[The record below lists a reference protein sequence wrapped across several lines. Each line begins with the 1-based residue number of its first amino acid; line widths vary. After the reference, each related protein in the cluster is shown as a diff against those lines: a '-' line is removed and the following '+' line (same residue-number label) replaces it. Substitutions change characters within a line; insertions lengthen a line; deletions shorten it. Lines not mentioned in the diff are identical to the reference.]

1 MSVKHFI
8 KAKKL
13 KNDEY
18 YTQYKDIKK
27 ELMHYKTFLKGRDIL
42 LPCEV
47 LTNGVDQGG
56 SFVEF
61 FRNYAKDF
69 EIQNVKKCQIY

>member
-1 MSVKHFI
+1 
-8 KAKKL
+8 
-13 KNDEY
+13 
-18 YTQYKDIKK
+18 
-27 ELMHYKTFLKGRDIL
+27 MHYKTFLKGGDIL

-61 FRNYAKDF
+61 SVIMPKTLKFKTLR
-69 EIQNVKKCQIY
+69 NVKFIKTNIKKH